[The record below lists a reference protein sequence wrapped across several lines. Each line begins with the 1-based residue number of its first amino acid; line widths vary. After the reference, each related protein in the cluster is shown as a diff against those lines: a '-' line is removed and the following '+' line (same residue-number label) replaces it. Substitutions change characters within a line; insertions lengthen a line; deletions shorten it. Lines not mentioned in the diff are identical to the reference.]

1 MFDAFCVGQL
11 CVGPEC
17 NEKAEAC
24 PSALRKTVY
33 ESLRFAATTKLRIGR
48 NLNQVV
54 AVRANN
60 FVL

>member
-1 MFDAFCVGQL
+1 MRFVLDSDASDQ
-11 CVGPEC
+11 
-17 NEKAEAC
+17 NATKKAEAC
-24 PSALRKTVY
+24 PSAFRETVY

-48 NLNQVV
+48 NSNQVV